1 MDEVCI
7 CKEDLDVAPPRE
19 RPEFEALEGEEDYC
33 RQIRKASVVGTW
45 VLFDW
50 HEDETKHARRQR
62 LQSHGNVEINDPEE
76 AYFSDMYKAAFAE
89 LFETVY
95 GHSYTYWSRRT
106 HQAAQVAQGVDDD
119 DDDEDDED
127 EDDDAE

>member
-7 CKEDLDVAPPRE
+7 CKEDLDVEPPRE

-33 RQIRKASVVGTW
+33 RQIRKASVVGTC

-50 HEDETKHARRQR
+50 HEDGTKHGRQQR
-62 LQSHGNVEINDPEE
+62 LHHHGNVEINDPEE

-89 LFETVY
+89 LFEAVY
-95 GHSYTYWSRRT
+95 GHPYTYKSRKSY
-106 HQAAQVAQGVDDD
+106 ANLGVGDDD
-119 DDDEDDED
+119 SDEDDED
-127 EDDDAE
+127 DDDDAE

>member
-1 MDEVCI
+1 MDEVGI

-19 RPEFEALEGEEDYC
+19 RPEFEPLEGEEDYC

-50 HEDETKHARRQR
+50 HEENTKHGRRQR

-89 LFETVY
+89 LFQAVY
-95 GHSYTYWSRRT
+95 GHPYTHWSRRSYENL
-106 HQAAQVAQGVDDD
+106 GVDDDCSDD
-119 DDDEDDED
+119 DDDED
-127 EDDDAE
+127 AE